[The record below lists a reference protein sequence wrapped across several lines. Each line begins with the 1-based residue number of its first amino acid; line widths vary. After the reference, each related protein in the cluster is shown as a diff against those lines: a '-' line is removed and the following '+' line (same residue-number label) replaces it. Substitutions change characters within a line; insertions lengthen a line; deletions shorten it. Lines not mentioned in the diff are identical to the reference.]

1 MERGKAKLA
10 SHPLSPPLSAKSRG
24 RRKNEEYPGS
34 SLRLVLRSDAKAAD
48 ALVGVLAAAH
58 VRAEI
63 LEQQQ
68 GQRNKKESGGGGDG
82 DADGVRSAEKQ
93 QLFLSRA
100 TAAARRDGP
109 AFYEP

>member
-1 MERGKAKLA
+1 M
-10 SHPLSPPLSAKSRG
+10 
-24 RRKNEEYPGS
+24 
-34 SLRLVLRSDAKAAD
+34 LRSDAKAAD
-48 ALVGVLAAAH
+48 ALAGVLAAAY

-63 LEQQQ
+63 LEQQ
-68 GQRNKKESGGGGDG
+68 NKKESGGGGDG